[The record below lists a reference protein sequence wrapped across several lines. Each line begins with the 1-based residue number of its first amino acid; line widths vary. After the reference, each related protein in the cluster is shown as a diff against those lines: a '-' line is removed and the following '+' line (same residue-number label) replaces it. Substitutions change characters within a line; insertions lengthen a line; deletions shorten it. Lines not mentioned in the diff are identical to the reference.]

1 MFSSVKWKKQYFSIS
16 VSSWKKINVSLCKK
30 NKYRLLKPEKKK
42 TSTSTGKYT
51 KTEKS
56 NTKTVTPSSSCS
68 SANSSA
74 SLLRKKQFPP
84 QGNRNRNLSRYFE
97 SWVIVRACPK
107 QQSIFI
113 IYCWLKTSLYCNWIF
128 LMVFKVAGTMTQLT

>member
-1 MFSSVKWKKQYFSIS
+1 MKETIFFNQCVQLQKNKCP
-16 VSSWKKINVSLCKK
+16 LCKK
-30 NKYRLLKPEKKK
+30 NKYSLLKPEKKK

-56 NTKTVTPSSSCS
+56 NTKTVTPSSSWS
-68 SANSSA
+68 SANSSG
-74 SLLRKKQFPP
+74 SLLRKKQIPP
-84 QGNRNRNLSRYFE
+84 QGNKNRNLSRYFE
-97 SWVIVRACPK
+97 SWVVVRACPK